1 MEDLIKLKR
10 KVAALK
16 ANIQTEAEI
25 QQHTQPFLE
34 VRDKIW
40 NTLNRNVMHP
50 LLFPSCGTN
59 ALNQSAL
66 SGGRGASEG
75 GRG

>member
-1 MEDLIKLKR
+1 MVLNTFCGLYYKKKGICVGVSSFRLSEESVMEDLIKLKR

-34 VRDKIW
+34 V
-40 NTLNRNVMHP
+40 
-50 LLFPSCGTN
+50 
-59 ALNQSAL
+59 
-66 SGGRGASEG
+66 
-75 GRG
+75 